1 MTKFNLTSKNAFY
14 LFIALAVTLLA
25 MGVWWIT
32 LMATIIDE
40 KVELAEELGASEH
53 IIQQI
58 HDEEISRQMM
68 VGMEGIFFLFLIGFG
83 CWLIYRALV
92 RNEQLKF
99 SQQNFLMAVTHELKT
114 PLASMR
120 IYLDTLK
127 SDKIK
132 PEKKLDIVPKIKD
145 DLVRL
150 EKLVENILDAG
161 RFERHGYQLQK
172 ESFDISNLLRLSLQK
187 LSSLKLNRPLHI
199 EDKNISPEVLYY
211 GDPNALARAF
221 DAILENSIKYND
233 SAEYKIT
240 VSLSTESHN
249 LVIRIADNGIGIE
262 KEDLNKIFERF
273 YRSGNELNRSKPGS
287 GLGLYL
293 AHEII
298 KAHDGTIAVHSDG
311 PGTGA
316 EFVIQLLMETNI

>member
-1 MTKFNLTSKNAFY
+1 MPKLVLTSKNAFY
-14 LFIALAVTLLA
+14 LFIALGITLVA

-40 KVELAEELGASEH
+40 KVELAEELGASQEL
-53 IIQQI
+53 IQQI

-68 VGMEGIFFLFLIGFG
+68 VGTEGIFFLLLIGVG

-99 SQQNFLMAVTHELKT
+99 YQQNFLMAVTHELKT
-114 PLASMR
+114 PLASMS

-127 SDKIK
+127 SEKIK
-132 PEKKLDIVPKIKD
+132 PEKKIEINPKIKD
-145 DLVRL
+145 DLGRL

-161 RFERHGYQLQK
+161 RFERRGYELQR
-172 ESFDISNLLRLSLQK
+172 ETFDISSLFRLAVQK
-187 LSSLKLNRPLHI
+187 LSAYKLKRPIKIHAEKI
-199 EDKNISPEVLYY
+199 QPEIMFY
-211 GDPNALARAF
+211 GDPNSLNRAF
-221 DAILENSIKYND
+221 DAILENSLKYNESD
-233 SAEYKIT
+233 EYIIT
-240 VSLSTESHN
+240 VEMSVHERN
-249 LVIRIADNGIGIE
+249 LTIRIKDNGIGIE
-262 KEDLNKIFERF
+262 KEELNKIFQRF

-298 KAHDGTIAVHSDG
+298 KAHDGTIQVHSDG

-316 EFVIQLLMETNI
+316 EFVIQLLMET